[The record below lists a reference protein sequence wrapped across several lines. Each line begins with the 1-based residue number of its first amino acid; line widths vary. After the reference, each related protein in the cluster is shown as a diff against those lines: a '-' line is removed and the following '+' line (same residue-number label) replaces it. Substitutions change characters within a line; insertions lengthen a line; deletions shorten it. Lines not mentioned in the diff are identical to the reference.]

1 MGWHNIPGTKFTHS
15 GDALAFAYRVR
26 YLSDATRRVV
36 GSALDP
42 SRTRAGKVG
51 GSPSNATGD
60 VVRVTIG
67 AALGIAGAGVALQKR
82 DACGVCGPA

>member
-1 MGWHNIPGTKFTHS
+1 
-15 GDALAFAYRVR
+15 
-26 YLSDATRRVV
+26 V

-67 AALGIAGAGVALQKR
+67 AALGIAGAGVAIQKR
-82 DACGVCGPA
+82 DARGVCGPA